1 MDKKIRRNRIR
12 RARKVRRMKKML
24 TSGVLLLAA
33 LLFLSLVF
41 VPKVSAERE
50 LKARSAREAEL
61 EAKMTKV
68 TIGAIG
74 TCIFGDE
81 RGNRYKRQFPGDIRE
96 ERKPCL
102 FFSECENRA

>member
-50 LKARSAREAEL
+50 LKARSAREAVSWRHTRRKKTL
-61 EAKMTKV
+61 P
-68 TIGAIG
+68 
-74 TCIFGDE
+74 IFF
-81 RGNRYKRQFPGDIRE
+81 RM
-96 ERKPCL
+96 
-102 FFSECENRA
+102 